1 MDGCGR
7 AASGT
12 AVGNSRR
19 EQRRS
24 SCRAVAGDAGRLPCY
39 ARKQRLERAAVSQEF
54 PVSALTGVLDG
65 DPHNRESTARG
76 ISSIKLR

>member
-1 MDGCGR
+1 MD
-7 AASGT
+7 
-12 AVGNSRR
+12 AVERRR
-19 EQRRS
+19 ERPSRATQEQLPG

-65 DPHNRESTARG
+65 DPHARRSTAHA